1 MGKKRTA
8 QKVLVTALCLGI
20 ASCVVALSVKGIS
33 PSTNP
38 ARLQEQQNPNSG
50 GLGHKVNP
58 ESWSTVDDFRK
69 GLPTLLSNS
78 GKSPGAFNIE
88 ALARLL
94 FKVRVGGLP
103 VCSPDEVSAEQYI
116 HLSEIAHKLEGF
128 ENATTQLNSLLNKP
142 SGITDCQFRVL
153 DGATTLPGVT
163 KI

>member
-1 MGKKRTA
+1 MEKKRTA
-8 QKVLVTALCLGI
+8 QRILVAALYLGI
-20 ASCVVALSVKGIS
+20 ASCVVAFSVKGIS
-33 PSTNP
+33 PSFTP
-38 ARLQEQQNPNSG
+38 ERQQEQKNPNSG
-50 GLGHKVNP
+50 GPGQIVNP

-78 GKSPGAFNIE
+78 GESPGAFNIE
-88 ALARLL
+88 ALARRL

-128 ENATTQLNSLLNKP
+128 ENATAQLNSLLNKP
-142 SGITDCQFRVL
+142 SGISDCQFRVL